1 MTIRPRKDRKDS
13 KKNARVPMLSEATKK
28 YTTSSILSQLRKE
41 RDFYAMVSIEY
52 LAMADEWIEK
62 FSHYPEVEFYMD
74 FENKYDFLVDL
85 LERRKEFLECVVY
98 AKNRRRRS
106 LLPQDCF
113 RSKRIS
119 VYLSDNEI
127 MKLENLAKSEN
138 MSISS
143 LLRHLGLNKKI
154 TPKPAKL
161 DLRAYRELAHASS
174 NLNQIA
180 RHLNSHPEAIQDL
193 DSIQAVLNDF
203 RSSLIGAG
211 VTESGNEG

>member
-1 MTIRPRKDRKDS
+1 MTIKPRKDRKDS
-13 KKNARVPMLSEATKK
+13 NRNARVPLVTESKK
-28 YTTSSILSQLRKE
+28 YSTSSILNQLQKE
-41 RDFYAMVSIEY
+41 RDYYAMVSSEY
-52 LAMADEWIEK
+52 LAIADGWIEK

-74 FENKYDFLVDL
+74 FESKSDFLIDL

-98 AKNRRRRS
+98 AKKQRRRS
-106 LLPQDCF
+106 LLPQDRF
-113 RSKRIS
+113 RSKRVS

-143 LLRHLGLNKKI
+143 LLRHSGLNKKI
-154 TPKPAKL
+154 TQKPAKL

-180 RHLNSHPEAIQDL
+180 KHLNSHPEATQEL

-203 RSSLIGAG
+203 RQSLISAY